1 MKELWVQSASSI
13 FLRHRFFRIV
23 IESTTIWNTDPRA
36 RYGNRKDREVL
47 EPGGLNVERVRTLL
61 RGDECLAPDDM
72 DIRNACS
79 DLMIGR
85 SWVLREQHHCSWVQ
99 APLLL

>member
-1 MKELWVQSASSI
+1 MAVAEAGHR
-13 FLRHRFFRIV
+13 FRHRGL
-23 IESTTIWNTDPRA
+23 DA
-36 RYGNRKDREVL
+36 REEPEGQRNGHSGKRKKRGVL

-61 RGDECLAPDDM
+61 RGDGCLVADDM